1 MKFFEVKLAVRA
13 RESLVV
19 GFSAHRVGSQPGVD
33 QFEDYELTVTLH
45 MGDSATPDDAVKEL
59 ARRLEEVCNDAPP
72 YSGG

>member
-1 MKFFEVKLAVRA
+1 MKFFEVRFVVRA
-13 RESLVV
+13 RENEPMSSPK
-19 GFSAHRVGSQPGVD
+19 GE
-33 QFEDYELTVTLH
+33 FELHELAVTLH